1 MDYVAYLPRR
11 RRAASRAAPAA
22 RQAHDAGSGAV
33 AAVALAWAVLAM
45 GQPPGL
51 MTPPRTTT
59 SPMTVPLP
67 DSAPPSTVTVA
78 APSAPP
84 ARASS
89 PSDHTVRSPVTSTSA
104 PASTVSVAAPAAPA
118 SVPPTK
124 TDPSADQA
132 PPDSIVMDTA
142 EWDTAA
148 NTALAVTLN
157 EPLRRAK
164 LLQGEY
170 EVSAFFDIDGCPAKC
185 RFDIV
190 AERGFVVDLK
200 TTQDA
205 SQFERSVVK
214 WGYHRQAAL
223 YQMGAAAVGVE
234 CKAFI
239 FVVVETAAPY
249 GIRVVTLDSDALI
262 QGEREVHRAA
272 KLYRE
277 CMETGEWPG
286 YSSDLQTVSLPLWA
300 LDQED

>member
-1 MDYVAYLPRR
+1 MQV
-11 RRAASRAAPAA
+11 
-22 RQAHDAGSGAV
+22 
-33 AAVALAWAVLAM
+33 
-45 GQPPGL
+45 
-51 MTPPRTTT
+51 
-59 SPMTVPLP
+59 
-67 DSAPPSTVTVA
+67 
-78 APSAPP
+78 
-84 ARASS
+84 
-89 PSDHTVRSPVTSTSA
+89 TSA
-104 PASTVSVAAPAAPA
+104 PHIVRGMSSAEYHAIDRLSASGTGDILRSPAHYDCRRNATSEPSRAMRIGTAVHANILEPEWAERFLIRRPDGIDRRTKAGKAAWAEFEEN
-118 SVPPTK
+118 VPEG
-124 TDPSADQA
+124 A
-132 PPDSIVMDTA
+132 IVMDTA

-148 NTALAVTLN
+148 NVSLAVTLN
-157 EPLRRAK
+157 EPLRRAR

-185 RFDIV
+185 RFDVV

-277 CMETGEWPG
+277 CMESGEWPG